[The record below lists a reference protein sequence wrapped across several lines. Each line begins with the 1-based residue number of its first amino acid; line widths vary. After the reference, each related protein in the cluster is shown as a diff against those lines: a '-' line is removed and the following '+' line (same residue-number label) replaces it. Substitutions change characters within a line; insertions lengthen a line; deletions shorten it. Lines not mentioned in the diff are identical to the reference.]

1 MFADVNIMHK
11 SGGDA
16 KLRIFQNLLKWG
28 SMQAEQTNQRQY
40 STAWIMLLALLT
52 ALGPLSIDMYLPAL
66 PQMADEFGVS
76 TQMVANTL
84 PAYFL
89 GLAIGQLIYGPVSD
103 RIGRKIPLYFG
114 LALYAIASLACVFA
128 TNEWALIAA
137 RIFQALGGCVGVV
150 MARAA
155 IRDRLDMQGS
165 AQAFSSMMIVM
176 GLAPILAPMFGAWIL
191 NFFPWQAIFIS
202 LAIIGV
208 ICWFCVHFFF
218 KESLPVERRL
228 KLSVYQVTTLYGA
241 ILKDESFRVPMFAG
255 CLTGAAL
262 FCYIS
267 SASAVFMGQYGLSQ
281 QNFSYAF
288 ALNAAGIMLMSSI
301 NKHLNT
307 RMGIFQRLKLG
318 GAIQCFGALIVLG
331 AGFMV
336 HAPLWLLMSGL
347 FLVVSGIGLTGPNAM
362 ALAMSQQGARAGTAS
377 AIMGSMQFGCGLL
390 CGVILNFLLW
400 SALLNM
406 AIVMAIFVAL
416 ALYYVFKLEH
426 EKA

>member
-1 MFADVNIMHK
+1 MKVQQSN
-11 SGGDA
+11 S
-16 KLRIFQNLLKWG
+16 
-28 SMQAEQTNQRQY
+28 RQY

-76 TQMVANTL
+76 TQMISNTL

-103 RIGRKIPLYFG
+103 RIGRKPPLYFG
-114 LALYAIASLACVFA
+114 LTLYVIASLACVYT
-128 TNEWALIAA
+128 TNEWALIVA

-150 MARAA
+150 IARAA

-191 NFFPWQAIFIS
+191 NFFVWQAIFVS
-202 LAIIGV
+202 LAVVGV
-208 ICWFCVHFFF
+208 ICWLCVHFFF

-228 KLSVYQVTTLYGA
+228 KLSTYQVTTLYAA

-281 QNFSYAF
+281 QQFSYAF
-288 ALNAAGIMLMSSI
+288 ALNAAGIMLMSSL

-307 RMGIFQRLKLG
+307 RMDIFPRLRLG
-318 GAIQCFGALIVLG
+318 GSIQCFGAVIVVCAG
-331 AGFMV
+331 AMAD
-336 HAPLWLLMSGL
+336 APLWFLMSGL

-362 ALAMSQQGARAGTAS
+362 ALAMSKQGARAGTAS
-377 AIMGSMQFGCGLL
+377 AIMGSMQFACGLL
-390 CGVILNFLLW
+390 GGVILNFLIWKASFNMGLMMLMFT
-400 SALLNM
+400 SAGLYAILKVGRQLNNSIS
-406 AIVMAIFVAL
+406 A
-416 ALYYVFKLEH
+416 
-426 EKA
+426 

>member
-1 MFADVNIMHK
+1 MKVQQSN
-11 SGGDA
+11 S
-16 KLRIFQNLLKWG
+16 
-28 SMQAEQTNQRQY
+28 RQY

-76 TQMVANTL
+76 TQMISNTL

-103 RIGRKIPLYFG
+103 RIGRKPPLYFG
-114 LALYAIASLACVFA
+114 LTLYVIASLACVFT

-150 MARAA
+150 IARAA

-191 NFFPWQAIFIS
+191 NFFVWQAIFVS
-202 LAIIGV
+202 LSVVGV
-208 ICWFCVHFFF
+208 ICWLCVHFFF
-218 KESLPVERRL
+218 KESLSVERRL
-228 KLSVYQVTTLYGA
+228 KLSTYQVTTLYAA

-281 QNFSYAF
+281 QQFSYAF
-288 ALNAAGIMLMSSI
+288 ALNAAGIMLMSSL

-307 RMGIFQRLKLG
+307 RMDIFPRLRLG
-318 GAIQCFGALIVLG
+318 GSIQCLG
-331 AGFMV
+331 AVIVVCAGAMAD
-336 HAPLWLLMSGL
+336 APLWFLMSGL

-362 ALAMSQQGARAGTAS
+362 ALAMSKQGARAGTAS
-377 AIMGSMQFGCGLL
+377 AIMGSMQFACGLL
-390 CGVILNFLLW
+390 GGVILNFLIWKASFNMGLMMLMFT
-400 SALLNM
+400 SAGLYAILKVGRQLNNSIS
-406 AIVMAIFVAL
+406 A
-416 ALYYVFKLEH
+416 
-426 EKA
+426 

>member
-1 MFADVNIMHK
+1 MKV
-11 SGGDA
+11 
-16 KLRIFQNLLKWG
+16 
-28 SMQAEQTNQRQY
+28 EQSNSRQY

-76 TQMVANTL
+76 TQMIANTL

-103 RIGRKIPLYFG
+103 RIGRKTPLYFG
-114 LALYAIASLACVFA
+114 LALYVVASLACVFV

-150 MARAA
+150 IARAA
-155 IRDRLDMQGS
+155 IRDRLDVQGS

-191 NFFPWQAIFIS
+191 SFFPWQVIFAA

-228 KLSVYQVTTLYGA
+228 KLSAYQITTLYAA

-267 SASAVFMGQYGLSQ
+267 SASAVFMGQYHLSQ
-281 QNFSYAF
+281 QHFSYAF
-288 ALNAAGIMLMSSI
+288 ALNAAGIMLMSSL

-307 RMGIFQRLKLG
+307 RMGIFPRLRLG
-318 GAIQCFGALIVLG
+318 GSIQCFGALVVVS
-331 AGFMV
+331 AGLM
-336 HAPLWLLMSGL
+336 HDAPLWFLMSGL

-362 ALAMSQQGARAGTAS
+362 ALAMSKQGARAGTAS
-377 AIMGSMQFGCGLL
+377 AIMGSMQFACGLL
-390 CGVILNFLLW
+390 GGVILNFLSW
-400 SALLNM
+400 KASLNM
-406 AIVMAIFVAL
+406 GIMMLLFTSAGLFAIFKVGKQQNSISA
-416 ALYYVFKLEH
+416 
-426 EKA
+426 